1 MGASRPWTAEHHL
14 RRVYRDDVCSICCT
28 LGVKQNRLT
37 IFRHIAGFRD
47 PAPLDPEH
55 KFTDMTFVD
64 WGLAIPPSNAGWEK
78 DSTKWA
84 W

>member
-1 MGASRPWTAEHHL
+1 MPGLENIIYDESTETMY
-14 RRVYRDDVCSICCT
+14 VVSSINPV
-28 LGVKQNRLT
+28 LNRINRLT
-37 IFRHIAGFRD
+37 IFRHIAGFR
-47 PAPLDPEH
+47 AAALLDPKE
-55 KFTDMTFVD
+55 KFTDMTFVE

>member
-1 MGASRPWTAEHHL
+1 MGAKYTWTGEHHL
-14 RRVYRDDVCSICCT
+14 RRGYRDDVCGIFYIPSA
-28 LGVKQNRLT
+28 KQNRLT
-37 IFRHIAGFRD
+37 IFRHIAGFRS
-47 PAPLDPEH
+47 PAPLDPEEN
-55 KFTDMTFVD
+55 FTDMTFAN